1 MAKSEYY
8 DRRIETLERP
18 TLNPVRR
25 AVQAEQSSVLDRTLM
40 WGWLNWETVI
50 WTIIIVVAVATR
62 VYDLGIRAMHHD
74 ESIHARWSFDM
85 YKGRFAYP
93 YDPTYHGPFLY
104 YAVMTSFILFGGD
117 NEANARLAPALFGIG
132 IVGLCWF
139 LRPLIGKF
147 GAAFAGLLVLISPSI
162 LYYSRSLRHDIFAT
176 FGEFLFLIGFFRFFQ
191 EKPGHKIWWLGL
203 AGLGLGIAYSSHE
216 LIFLTVAT
224 LGLWLIIAFIFEL
237 GVLPERVKV
246 RIPGFRPQP
255 ILDDSDF
262 RRGEVATLTDELD
275 DPVSEMTEVSSTNEE
290 FLPENEEVNPLEETE
305 PAQSTSL
312 KPWPLRLL
320 VLTDKG
326 YYGFGAAFLLVMTV
340 ATLVSLRFILTP
352 RDIVKYPGNGLPKG
366 FLFLIGPEV
375 DKWLAYVI
383 NGFVVA
389 VVFGIFV
396 GWLVSLA
403 DLTPDEELRGSAV
416 LRGILRL
423 ARQPK
428 AVALFLGLFA
438 LVYIPLFSNF
448 FSNLGGLA
456 DGLYKG
462 VEYWLGVHDTRRLDQ
477 PWFYYPML
485 MLLYEPLPFFMTL
498 IALFAL
504 PIAWI
509 RRVNRKRKTANES
522 GWPTLITPKGLF
534 AGFCLWWAVVAMLAY
549 SIAGEKAPWLN
560 MQIALPAILSS
571 AILFE
576 GFARRVQWRKLAQP
590 LQGPLFGAFFILLM
604 ATVGV
609 LIGML
614 LGAPAPDK
622 VTTTSGGTT
631 LDNNNT
637 RTFMLLESLIILI
650 VGLCLLWLIVRFWRN
665 GRISG
670 KIMRTTIL
678 LIVGGV
684 LLGYGFKSTMVL
696 NYYNNDIAVEPM
708 IYVQTAPDIPLF
720 AERIGRLARDVRDTY
735 RLNPPAPGVAT
746 TVLPDPGG
754 TNGLPILVSNEAA
767 WPLTW
772 YFRNYSNVGYFAP
785 NNDSTQTVDAL
796 PAKDGRGNPYAVIAI
811 MSWEDQPKLQQQ
823 LKGQY
828 TRYQVRFRWYF
839 PQDDS
844 GYGALGK
851 APSGSK
857 NPDKERK
864 NILNTDWQ
872 KLWDTFTTQPS
883 ASQMWRYIMYRE
895 VNQPLQSADMVY
907 YIRNELEPDLNG
919 TNSSSGSDTTNL
931 DLTESSQPG
940 LKNGQYKTP
949 RTIAFA
955 PNGDILVLDSGNGRV
970 QRFTADGKFISKF
983 GKIGTGDGQFQ
994 TIQFDG
1000 GAGGLAVDEDNNIYV
1015 SDSWNYRIQKFDPT
1029 GKLLTKWGK
1038 GFDTKGDPTL
1048 AQQNPTGFYGPRGL
1062 AYDKTKGELYV
1073 ADTGNRRIVVFDK
1086 NGNFIRQ
1093 FGTVGGGPAQFDEP
1107 YSVAVSPDG
1116 KVYVTDSRN
1125 KRVQILDRNGNYQSE
1140 IKVPDWKDQPLSE
1153 PYVALDGQGNVF
1165 VSDSANGRVLKYSK
1179 DGAFLQTLDTQDG
1192 RVLVNPV
1199 GLAVGLDGQLY
1210 VADAKQHA
1218 IVKFKIT

>member
-1 MAKSEYY
+1 MAKSYEK
-8 DRRIETLERP
+8 RIETLDMP

-25 AVQAEQSSVLDRTLM
+25 AVQAEQSSVLDKTLL

-104 YAVMTSFILFGGD
+104 YAVMTSFMLFGGD

-132 IVGLCWF
+132 IIILCWF

-147 GAAFAGLLVLISPSI
+147 GAAFAGLLVLISPTI

-176 FGEFLFLIGFFRFFQ
+176 FGEFLLLIGLFRFFQ
-191 EKPGHKIWWLGL
+191 EKPGNKFWWLGL

-224 LGLWLIIAFIFEL
+224 LGLWLIIAFVFEL
-237 GVLPERVKV
+237 GVLPERVKA
-246 RIPGFRPQP
+246 RIPGFRPPPLIEEP
-255 ILDDSDF
+255 II
-262 RRGEVATLTDELD
+262 TDELD
-275 DPVSEMTEVSSTNEE
+275 DPVNVWVENSSIDNDLDDPEFRRNEVSVPGETNPTEE
-290 FLPENEEVNPLEETE
+290 PELAPSK
-305 PAQSTSL
+305 PPR
-312 KPWPLRLL
+312 PWPLRLL

-326 YYGFGAAFLLVMTV
+326 YYGFGAAFLFVMTV
-340 ATLVSLRFILTP
+340 ATLVSLRFILIP

-389 VVFGIFV
+389 VIFGIFV

-403 DLTPDEELRGSAV
+403 YLTPDEKLRGSAV
-416 LRGILRL
+416 LRGVLRV

-428 AVALFLGLFA
+428 AVMLFLALFA

-462 VEYWLGVHDTRRLDQ
+462 VEYWLSVQGTRRLDQ

-498 IALFAL
+498 TALFAL

-509 RRVNRKRKTANES
+509 RRINRKRQAANES
-522 GWPTLITPKGLF
+522 GWQTIITPKGLF
-534 AGFCLWWAVVAMLAY
+534 AGFCLFWAVVAMLAY

-576 GFARRVQWRKLAQP
+576 GFARRVAWRKLVHL
-590 LQGPLFGAFFILLM
+590 LQGPLFGTIFVLLL

-614 LGAPAPDK
+614 IAAPAPDK
-622 VTTTSGGTT
+622 VTITPGGTT

-637 RTFMLLESLIILI
+637 RTFMLLESLIVLI
-650 VGLCLLWLIVRFWRN
+650 VGLILAWAIFWFWRSA
-665 GRISG
+665 RISG
-670 KIMRTTIL
+670 NIMRTTII

-684 LLGYGFKSTMVL
+684 LLGYGFKSAMVL

-720 AERIGRLARDVRDTY
+720 VQRVGRLARDVRDTY
-735 RLNPPAPGVAT
+735 RLNPPAPSAT
-746 TVLPDPGG
+746 NAVLPDPGG

-772 YFRNYSNVGYFAP
+772 YFRNYSDVGYFAP

-796 PAKDGRGNPYAVIAI
+796 PAKDGRGNPYAVIAL
-811 MSWEDQPKLQQQ
+811 MSWEDQPKLQAQ

-851 APSGSK
+851 IPPDSK
-857 NPDKERK
+857 NPDKDRK
-864 NILNTDWQ
+864 SILNTDWQ

-883 ASQMWRYIMYRE
+883 ANQMWRYIMYRE

-907 YIRNELEPDLNG
+907 YIRNELEPDLSG
-919 TNSSSGSDTTNL
+919 TSSSSTTDTTNF
-931 DLTESSQPG
+931 DLTDSSQPG

-949 RTIAFA
+949 RTVVFA
-955 PNGDILVLDSGNGRV
+955 PNGDILVLDSGNGRI
-970 QRFTADGKFISKF
+970 QRFGADGKFISKF

-1000 GAGGLAVDEDNNIYV
+1000 GAGGLAVDEDGNIYV
-1015 SDSWNYRIQKFDPT
+1015 SDSWNYRIQKFDST

-1038 GFDTKGDPTL
+1038 GFDTKGDSNL
-1048 AQQNPTGFYGPRGL
+1048 AKDNPTGFYGPRGL

-1086 NGNFIRQ
+1086 SGNFLRQ
-1093 FGTVGGGPAQFDEP
+1093 FGNQGGGPAQFDEP
-1107 YSVAVSPDG
+1107 VSVVVSPDG

-1165 VSDSANGRVLKYSK
+1165 VSDSANGRVLKYGK
-1179 DGAFLQTLDTQDG
+1179 DGALLQTLDTQDG
-1192 RVLVNPV
+1192 KVLVNPIGLGV
-1199 GLAVGLDGQLY
+1199 GPDGFLY
-1210 VADAKQHA
+1210 IADAKQHA
-1218 IVKFKIT
+1218 IVKFKLG